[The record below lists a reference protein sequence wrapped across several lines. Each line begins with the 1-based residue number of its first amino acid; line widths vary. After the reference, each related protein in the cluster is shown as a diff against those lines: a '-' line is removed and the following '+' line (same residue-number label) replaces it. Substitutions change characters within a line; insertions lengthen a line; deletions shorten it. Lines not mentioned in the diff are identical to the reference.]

1 MLIEAD
7 TIPYDAARLL
17 GERLLVLAPHP
28 DDEVIGCGG
37 LVAQHM
43 AQRRAVRVIV
53 ATDGAEAEP
62 SAVDRDGYRRQR
74 EDESRRALAILGD
87 ADVHFLRFADRALD
101 NAVAEPLREHLLA
114 FRPDLICVPSPVEI
128 HPDHLALSRAFCEL
142 VQRDATLFAD
152 LAIAR
157 VAFYEVSQPLRP
169 NTLVDITDVAE
180 RKYRAI
186 AAHTSQVAIRD
197 YASYARGLNAY
208 RALTLPPQS
217 KFAEGYWTT
226 DLATLRTMPFSAL
239 RAVVGAP
246 SEIEVTRATVPVT
259 VIIRTKD
266 RPTLLRQA
274 IDSVRTNKHP
284 AEIVVVNDGGASP
297 QLEQSVKL
305 VQNERPAGRS
315 EAMNAGVRTAT
326 TKYVAFL
333 DDDDLYF
340 AEHLSTLAAAAQTAP
355 TSAAW
360 YTDAVSTFLS
370 MGGTGN
376 YEKHASLRLF
386 GGDFDRELLLIDNYI
401 PLPTLL
407 VERAAFLDVGG
418 FDRQFDLFEDWDFLI
433 RLSQRGDFTHVP
445 RITCE
450 IRRFEGGGSILLAS
464 PVGSQRFRDAKLQVW
479 SKHAALIGNDT
490 FANVFERQKRKSI
503 ALEASVV
510 EEKGRRAQAENE
522 NARMEREKAQL
533 IAEIQSMHNAINE
546 RTMYI
551 KDLEGA
557 LQVLRREA
565 ELATSESE
573 RLLKSIGVSEASR
586 VEAEAH
592 VRAAYAEIERLQ
604 GLLNMI
610 YRSRTWKL
618 HAMMERMRGRG

>member
-1 MLIEAD
+1 
-7 TIPYDAARLL
+7 
-17 GERLLVLAPHP
+17 
-28 DDEVIGCGG
+28 
-37 LVAQHM
+37 
-43 AQRRAVRVIV
+43 
-53 ATDGAEAEP
+53 
-62 SAVDRDGYRRQR
+62 
-74 EDESRRALAILGD
+74 
-87 ADVHFLRFADRALD
+87 
-101 NAVAEPLREHLLA
+101 
-114 FRPDLICVPSPVEI
+114 
-128 HPDHLALSRAFCEL
+128 
-142 VQRDATLFAD
+142 
-152 LAIAR
+152 
-157 VAFYEVSQPLRP
+157 
-169 NTLVDITDVAE
+169 
-180 RKYRAI
+180 
-186 AAHTSQVAIRD
+186 
-197 YASYARGLNAY
+197 
-208 RALTLPPQS
+208 
-217 KFAEGYWTT
+217 
-226 DLATLRTMPFSAL
+226 
-239 RAVVGAP
+239 
-246 SEIEVTRATVPVT
+246 
-259 VIIRTKD
+259 
-266 RPTLLRQA
+266 LLRQA
-274 IDSVRTNKHP
+274 IDSVRANEHP
-284 AEIVVVNDGGASP
+284 AEIVVVNDGGAPP

-305 VQNERPAGRS
+305 VQNERPTGRS

-407 VERAAFLDVGG
+407 VERAVFLDVGG

-464 PVGSQRFRDAKLQVW
+464 PVGSQRFREAKLQVW
-479 SKHAALIGNDT
+479 SKHAALISNDT